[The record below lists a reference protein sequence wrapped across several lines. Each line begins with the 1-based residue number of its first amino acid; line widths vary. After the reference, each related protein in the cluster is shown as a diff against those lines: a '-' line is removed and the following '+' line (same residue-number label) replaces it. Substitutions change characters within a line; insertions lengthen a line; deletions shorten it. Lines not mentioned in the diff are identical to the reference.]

1 MRHMKKPER
10 PSRPPR
16 PPRPKAPGP
25 RVPLGRDRAFK
36 AALAREYGVE
46 ELPRRLR
53 RRTEMTLESLPN
65 TLPVRRRPV
74 LRAVRSLS
82 ACAAVLAVTF
92 AALLGLN
99 TTHPRLTEALPGLGP
114 VFAAMNGSDSPSPTA
129 VPAPTPTPRPEFQPV
144 TVLSKGDFP
153 GVLTIDSAWTDGN
166 VLTMDM
172 SISAYKEFGE
182 KFGAEDISLYDY
194 FILAPRAETDDIEPF
209 STGYLT
215 VSNGS
220 DYRDFAFDDLI
231 FTRDDSGKFTA
242 RWQVYLDGLQVQ
254 DSLKVGLEMPD
265 MSANYSLNGNEG
277 AYYSYAG
284 FSASFV
290 LEKDASRNRVFSV
303 HSADGPVTLRSV
315 YYTPGRVELDVSLP
329 YLGVIG
335 DLYEE
340 NGEAL
345 EYPLGSFAS
354 LTCMD
359 GGYEYALKAIT
370 PAPEE
375 FKDAS
380 PDGSSSLD
388 MHYVFQPSSLGEI
401 RPQDLNGPLTL
412 TLYEFPQNDGPLG
425 RVTAEFTI
433 DLSTGRAYSSRNYEK
448 YGYEKDDLALPTRQR
463 LENAMTNGLLLAPQ
477 NAGDAINGGAYGPY
491 SQFTLY
497 SDLSYSGRE
506 LQVNCYLDGEI
517 IGSFSFVIDGGEYED
532 EYVQYYTYPY
542 YLTSSGQEYLSTTV
556 IFNHSFTREDGSNLS
571 FDRLELQDPF
581 SGEVLIPDLA
591 ESWRESYIELFAR
604 DPQAE
609 TDADKSAQATE
620 SSEE

>member
-1 MRHMKKPER
+1 MAEMKHMKSGPKKSKTPL
-10 PSRPPR
+10 PR
-16 PPRPKAPGP
+16 A
-25 RVPLGRDRAFK
+25 PLGRDRAFK
-36 AALAREYGVE
+36 AALAREYGVTE
-46 ELPRRLR
+46 VPRRLQ
-53 RRTEMTLESLPN
+53 RRTQKTLESLPD

-74 LRAVRSLS
+74 LRAVRSL
-82 ACAAVLAVTF
+82 AATAAVLAVTF
-92 AALLGLN
+92 AALMGLN
-99 TTHPRLTEALPGLGP
+99 TTHPRLAESLPGLGS
-114 VFAAMNGSDSPSPTA
+114 VFAAMNGHESPNAAPSSIPSPSPEPDFA
-129 VPAPTPTPRPEFQPV
+129 PV

-153 GVLTIDSAWTDGN
+153 GVLSVDDAWSDGN
-166 VLTMDM
+166 VLAMDM
-172 SISAYKEFGE
+172 SISTYKEFDDKLGVNN
-182 KFGAEDISLYDY
+182 IILYDY
-194 FILAPRAETDDIEPF
+194 MILAPRAETDGSEPF

-254 DSLKVGLEMPD
+254 DSLKLGLEMPD
-265 MSANYSLNGNEG
+265 MSANYSIDGNEG

-290 LEKDASRNRVFSV
+290 LEKDSSRSRVFSV
-303 HSADGPVTLRSV
+303 HSVDGLVTLRSV
-315 YYTPGRVELDVSLP
+315 YYTPGMVELDVNLP
-329 YLGVIG
+329 YLGMIG

-340 NGEAL
+340 NGDAL
-345 EYPLGSFAS
+345 EYPLGSFVR

-359 GGYEYALKAIT
+359 GGYEYTLEAIT

-388 MHYVFQPSSLGEI
+388 MHYVFKPSSLGEI

-412 TLYEFPQNDGPLG
+412 TLYEFPQNNGPIG

-448 YGYEKDDLALPTRQR
+448 DDYEKDDLALPTRQR
-463 LENAMTNGLLLAPQ
+463 FESAMTDGLLLAPS
-477 NAGDAINGGAYGPY
+477 NSGDAINGGAYGPY
-491 SQFTLY
+491 SQFILY
-497 SDLSYSGRE
+497 SDLSYSGRQ
-506 LQVNCYLDGEI
+506 LQVNCYLDGEVTE
-517 IGSFSFVIDGGEYED
+517 SFSFAVGVEDYED
-532 EYVQYYTYPY
+532 EYGQYYTYPY

-556 IFNHSFTREDGSNLS
+556 AVKHSFTRDDGSYLS
-571 FDRLELQDPF
+571 FDRLELRDPF
-581 SGEVLIPDLA
+581 SGEVLIPDLEKA
-591 ESWRESYIELFAR
+591 WRESYIELFAR

-609 TDADKSAQATE
+609 TDAKSTE
-620 SSEE
+620 STESDG